1 MKTLFILL
9 CVFISFHCQSNEI
22 GKTIDMAHPQRKEI
36 TCEQTYISLADS
48 LDFHFIPLET
58 NDSCLI
64 GSIAAVQIV
73 DDRIFLLEGQKREA
87 LFVFDMNGKFKQQIG
102 KKGGGPEEYQYIS
115 SFDIDTERRLIAL
128 ADPVRER
135 ILFYDLDTYQFKQA
149 LHPKFYYNQFRLLP
163 NRNVLFFF
171 ANGFENAEDLNDNAS
186 YYVLMTDSLLK
197 PKRTY
202 YKADFTTPYTSRGLG
217 QNNLYR
223 IQNET
228 YVYHHLFPEL
238 WKFENGQLNPAYHVT
253 IENFDFP
260 TVSFL
265 KGESDIADKKRDYTA
280 KLKDSNFISS
290 YRIDE
295 CESIISFSILQGN
308 MPVQAIYHKQSGKG
322 YVFSLK
328 DYFQSMNLGMLMFP
342 RSATDE
348 YIIGS
353 IAMNEDMEKV
363 KENMLLYPFLKGR
376 TLEDNPILCL
386 YKWKK

>member
-1 MKTLFILL
+1 MKTIHLIVFLLFFVS
-9 CVFISFHCQSNEI
+9 CVPR
-22 GKTIDMAHPQRKEI
+22 IDEKERLFKEI

-186 YYVLMTDSLLK
+186 YYVLEGQNPSRRDDLISWFYSMIELSQKQTPWPGNENKNEARRLKISFTKNNISRATPGPSWGSRHVRYSKKAPKTVSSGAFITFYINCFYSAVSNSFWNFSIEISFWLSVTDSLM
-197 PKRTY
+197 
-202 YKADFTTPYTSRGLG
+202 A
-217 QNNLYR
+217 
-223 IQNET
+223 
-228 YVYHHLFPEL
+228 V
-238 WKFENGQLNPAYHVT
+238 
-253 IENFDFP
+253 
-260 TVSFL
+260 
-265 KGESDIADKKRDYTA
+265 
-280 KLKDSNFISS
+280 
-290 YRIDE
+290 
-295 CESIISFSILQGN
+295 
-308 MPVQAIYHKQSGKG
+308 
-322 YVFSLK
+322 
-328 DYFQSMNLGMLMFP
+328 
-342 RSATDE
+342 
-348 YIIGS
+348 
-353 IAMNEDMEKV
+353 
-363 KENMLLYPFLKGR
+363 
-376 TLEDNPILCL
+376 
-386 YKWKK
+386 

>member
-1 MKTLFILL
+1 MKTIQI
-9 CVFISFHCQSNEI
+9 ISFLLFFVSCVSPITE
-22 GKTIDMAHPQRKEI
+22 KEELFKEI

-135 ILFYDLDTYQFKQA
+135 VLFYDLDTYQFKQA
-149 LHPKFYYNQFRLLP
+149 LHPSFYYNQFCFLP

-171 ANGFENAEDLNDNAS
+171 TNGFENAEDLNDNAL

-223 IQNET
+223 VQNET
-228 YVYHHLFPEL
+228 YVYHHLFPEV

-260 TVSFL
+260 TISFL
-265 KGESDIADKKRDYTA
+265 KGESDTSGGKRDYTT
-280 KLKDSNFISS
+280 KLKESNFISS

-363 KENMLLYPFLKGR
+363 QENMPPYSFLKGR

-386 YKWKK
+386 YKWKE